1 MIGESSMEK
10 ELKEEYKEITVY
22 AKDKEQAL
30 SLVAELFPEDE
41 SKQVREKVSFGTKL
55 GSFLRWLVVAL
66 FKLLLFLIL
75 TPFFLFTWLKNIF
88 VLALGVPIIYWIL
101 GQIYTLFIQQKHYS
115 TDEFNSMMFTDTRV
129 TILVIV
135 VVVMGF
141 LSALYDYQEKFED
154 ITLL

>member
-1 MIGESSMEK
+1 MEK

-30 SLVAELFPEDE
+30 SLVAELFPEEE
-41 SKQVREKVSFGTKL
+41 SKQVKERVSFWTKL
-55 GSFLRWLVVAL
+55 GSFLRWLTVVL
-66 FKLLLFLIL
+66 FKLILFLIL
-75 TPFFLFTWLKNIF
+75 TPFFLFTWLKNMF
-88 VLALGVPIIYWIL
+88 FLALGIPVIYWIL
-101 GQIYTLFIQQKHYS
+101 GHLYTSFIQQKYYS

-129 TILVIV
+129 TILVII